1 MIVTY
6 YLKLFRTEDD
16 TYNGILMSLIL
27 LVTEAIKEK
36 LITRD
41 SLKLPEDP
49 AEVSVLSVI
58 LHII

>member
-16 TYNGILMSLIL
+16 THNGILMSLIL

-41 SLKLPEDP
+41 SLKPPEDP

>member
-16 TYNGILMSLIL
+16 THNGILMSLIL

-49 AEVSVLSVI
+49 SEVSVLSVI

>member
-16 TYNGILMSLIL
+16 THNGILMSLVL

-49 AEVSVLSVI
+49 SEVSVLSVI